1 MIIALDTIVNW
12 KRKIQIKDISVVT
25 LAMKGTG
32 MTMSILV
39 ICISYLT
46 FSYVSGKLNGK
57 GDMFLCQSLVLSYVM
72 VRWVWIPAPDSSI
85 GRALWLEIQR
95 FESQSGV
102 SLFLQSCNIWC
113 CANPWNLQVNSCQEK
128 A

>member
-25 LAMKGTG
+25 FDHEGYWYDN
-32 MTMSILV
+32 V
-39 ICISYLT
+39 N
-46 FSYVSGKLNGK
+46 FSNLYIIFNIFLCQWKINGK